1 MSECVVR
8 MEMPTKENPC
18 KIAVSMQL
26 DGWTFWICPI
36 LNARC
41 LQPEGEDCPRNC
53 PIICSLPEG
62 YGDLIDRDALID
74 MVKTE
79 DIALYTCFD
88 SDDAYYS
95 VTDLITILMMQKE
108 IIKAKRKVDAS
119 DAVAPTDTPT
129 DTPTVP
135 AERRSE

>member
-8 MEMPTKENPC
+8 MNNPDDC
-18 KIAVSMQL
+18 LKCGVRH
-26 DGWTFWICPI
+26 ICNPYVDYWQQDT
-36 LNARC
+36 RKKPKPGQKGC
-41 LQPEGEDCPRNC
+41 L
-53 PIICSLPEG
+53 IICSLPEG

-135 AERRSE
+135 AERSET